1 MYMYSV
7 VLELYLSNSVWC
19 IFDSVESHDN
29 DDDDDEGCI
38 DIPSE
43 RKHRAMDSLCKV
55 CTTHVYCMY
64 IYIKIGCLV
73 KK

>member
-1 MYMYSV
+1 MYMYYV
-7 VLELYLSNSVWC
+7 VLQLYLSNSVWC

-64 IYIKIGCLV
+64 IY
-73 KK
+73 